1 MQSALLGRTA
11 FCPRVV
17 AQRTPCQRGSSMV
30 VRAAAAVDEVTGL
43 KTMRKG
49 VKEVGSLQ
57 QDCSWQLQA
66 RGLPQQH
73 GTYAAGVMAA
83 LEFACAVP
91 CDGFQNCADA
101 LYGHVAG

>member
-1 MQSALLGRTA
+1 MHSALLGRTA

-17 AQRTPCQRGSSMV
+17 AQRTLCQRGSSMV

-57 QDCSWQLQA
+57 QDSSWQLQA
-66 RGLPQQH
+66 P
-73 GTYAAGVMAA
+73 A
-83 LEFACAVP
+83 FP
-91 CDGFQNCADA
+91 
-101 LYGHVAG
+101 

>member
-11 FCPRVV
+11 FCPRVA

-49 VKEVGSLQ
+49 VKEVSSLQ
-57 QDCSWQLQA
+57 QGCAWPLQERA
-66 RGLPQQH
+66 FPYQH
-73 GTYAAGVMAA
+73 SISAAGATVAPESAMCYA
-83 LEFACAVP
+83 L
-91 CDGFQNCADA
+91 
-101 LYGHVAG
+101 